1 MEHYMQQSNAA
12 EQRAVALADLFGVL
26 ANPYRVQI
34 LQALCTGELNVTQI
48 LERISI
54 TPTALSNHLTKLKR
68 NGVVSFRREHR
79 HLFYYIS
86 DKRVIDVLDQAAL
99 TAA

>member
-1 MEHYMQQSNAA
+1 MQQANSANQDKAA
-12 EQRAVALADLFGVL
+12 ALAELFGVL

-34 LQALCTGELNVTQI
+34 LQALGTGELNVTQI

-68 NGVVSFRREHR
+68 SGVVDFRREHR
-79 HLFYYIS
+79 HLFYFVS
-86 DKRVIDVLDQAAL
+86 DQRVTDVLHQATL
-99 TAA
+99 NAA

>member
-1 MEHYMQQSNAA
+1 MQQSKALEERAA
-12 EQRAVALADLFGVL
+12 VLADLFGVL

-34 LQALCTGELNVTQI
+34 LQVLSSGELNVTQI
-48 LERISI
+48 LEQISI

-68 NGVVSFRREHR
+68 SGVVDFRREHR

-86 DKRVIDVLDQAAL
+86 DKRVTDILHQAELDAA
-99 TAA
+99 

>member
-1 MEHYMQQSNAA
+1 MQKSDLTEQKA
-12 EQRAVALADLFGVL
+12 EVLADLFGVL

-34 LQALCTGELNVTQI
+34 LQVLGTGELNVTEI

-68 NGVVSFRREHR
+68 SGVVDFRREHR
-79 HLFYYIS
+79 HLFYYVA
-86 DKRVIDVLDQAAL
+86 DKRIADVLNQATLDVA
-99 TAA
+99 

>member
-1 MEHYMQQSNAA
+1 MQKSDLTEQKAA
-12 EQRAVALADLFGVL
+12 ALADLFGVL

-34 LQALCTGELNVTQI
+34 LQVLGSGELNVTEI

-68 NGVVSFRREHR
+68 SGVVDFRREHR
-79 HLFYYIS
+79 HLFYYVA
-86 DKRVIDVLDQAAL
+86 DKRIADVLNQATL
-99 TAA
+99 DAA

>member
-1 MEHYMQQSNAA
+1 MQQSNMGEERA
-12 EQRAVALADLFGVL
+12 EALADLFGVL

-34 LQALCTGELNVTQI
+34 LQALSAGELNVTQI

-68 NGVVSFRREHR
+68 SGVVDFRREHR
-79 HLFYYIS
+79 HLFYFVS
-86 DKRVIDVLDQAAL
+86 DRRVTDVLNQASL
-99 TAA
+99 NAA